1 MLTAITTPERQPL
14 SAMNDNERPSPL
26 PFRFELGQKVQ
37 ISGYPVEAIVL
48 SRTYTWLGKELYTI
62 RETSPTQLNDFVPA
76 QHVRVILGDVLTAA
90 SEPPPSTR
98 AELVLAT
105 VGALPRLTQ

>member
-1 MLTAITTPERQPL
+1 MLTTITTSEPQPL
-14 SAMNDNERPSPL
+14 LAINDNERSSPL
-26 PFRFELGQKVQ
+26 PFRFELGQKVL
-37 ISGYPVEAIVL
+37 ISGYPIEAIVL
-48 SRTYTWLGKELYTI
+48 GRTYTWLGRELYTI
-62 RETSPTQLNDFVPA
+62 RETSPTRLNDFVPA
-76 QHVRVILGDVLTAA
+76 QQVRVILGDVLTAA